1 MFASLYAYLRIAE
14 KFSPTFQH
22 TQAYDLLPPCHDQSP
37 VKKTYKPRQVKMPG
51 ILDHLPVPPSMVQ
64 RLNSDMSNRMLRL
77 RLSGCNGKDLAT
89 VVVGVGEAWLL
100 AGLMEQGAEL
110 RQKLEAGVDA
120 LDKDILKDAADLH
133 GSTYDTLFDL
143 TSLTSAIVAAS
154 TKKEYLLACDRLK
167 SDGVVPFVD
176 EFLVTLAKANLLEVI
191 KSAKPEDSHAD

>member
-1 MFASLYAYLRIAE
+1 MSRS
-14 KFSPTFQH
+14 KTRN
-22 TQAYDLLPPCHDQSP
+22 
-37 VKKTYKPRQVKMPG
+37 KTYKPRQVKIPG
-51 ILDHLPVPPSMVQ
+51 IVDNLPVPPAMVQ

-89 VVVGVGEAWLL
+89 LVVCFGEAWLL